1 MYERPTLTRLG
12 LLAELQGAKPGS
24 GNDGNLM
31 VVGMAPIF
39 DVVGKSDD

>member
-12 LLAELQGAKPGS
+12 LLGELAGAKPGS

-39 DVVGKSDD
+39 DVVGKSD